1 MTNEMQNNTIEIVL
15 ERTKNNAK
23 VYEWDLEKELY
34 ISNKTFQNHTAAIRS
49 GNDSPALI
57 TSGCDVGL
65 YWHLDY
71 NAAMNLF
78 LTRES
83 MLENK
88 SQRKNSQK
96 NESSHF
102 SFYLQD
108 YFFTTGYIQE
118 LTSHLYPDVK
128 SVLSISDLRKIL
140 SDLLSDKSITL
151 SEYSLPKNIWK
162 KIRQELDQVYILP
175 IRQQIPDSEKRKDSH
190 PWKLDFLSLQ
200 KNTIFPKFLLAQG
213 EKGQEFLFYYLSK
226 AFDDNYQ
233 KELASEI
240 ESYIKQKKI
249 SAFSATDFTKTV
261 ISALNHGEDILLDA
275 IPGKNA
281 ENLCSQ
287 YAVSLKT
294 LRDLKKIILQSKYP
308 LSVSNQ
314 RIYWTRLPEESTAAT
329 SVFEQSNDRSVR
341 SAFILLILSTE
352 GKEITQSNLYRK
364 YRELLSNAEQTSL
377 RASQDNTFKACLQQ
391 LLDLRYIGE
400 DSKTDPLTHQKIVFY
415 RITDKA
421 PLLLEKKEE
430 ELLDIMHYLE
440 LFRSSTMTHTSLRK
454 LADYMNNLFIDPSKE
469 FCEWDTDK
477 DMSIHLGKQPADSRE
492 YQHVKKLFHN
502 IDYKNYAI
510 HVNYSGK
517 DPSRSRSDIIFT
529 VSLYYTDE
537 KNQFYLFGIR
547 RKSNMKNSIEYK
559 AIPVNRISS
568 VEICQDI
575 PNTTQT
581 ARLYV
586 PENKENKPP
595 KKHLTSQTASLYHNT
610 QYMQVY
616 YEMISGSPGA
626 KDGFL
631 TQLRFPGLANTE
643 NTPEQEKTHQ
653 ELNHL
658 VESRNHNVPDQNIAS
673 LEKREN
679 DIIYSDTIRDLS
691 EFNYYMRKFLHQYE
705 IIEPESLKKIQRDSA
720 RRILTRYGDYHES
733 RE

>member
-1 MTNEMQNNTIEIVL
+1 MTNEMQNGTVEIVL

-57 TSGCDVGL
+57 TSGCDLGL

-83 MLENK
+83 MLEDK
-88 SQRKNSQK
+88 SQRKKSRK

-102 SFYLQD
+102 SLYLQD
-108 YFFTTGYIQE
+108 YFFTTDYIQE

-162 KIRQELDQVYILP
+162 EIRQKLYQVYILP
-175 IRQQIPDSEKRKDSH
+175 IRQQIPDEEKRKDSH

-200 KNTIFPKFLLAQG
+200 KNTIFPKFLIAQG
-213 EKGQEFLFYYLSK
+213 KRGQEFLFYYLSK
-226 AFDDNYQ
+226 AFDDTYQ

-240 ESYIKQKKI
+240 ESYIQQNKI
-249 SAFSATDFTKTV
+249 STFSATDFTKMV

-275 IPGKNA
+275 VPGKNA

-287 YAVSLKT
+287 YAISLKT

-314 RIYWTRLPEESTAAT
+314 RIYWTRLLEESTAAT
-329 SVFEQSNDRSVR
+329 SVFEQSDDRSVR

-352 GKEITQSNLYRK
+352 GKEITLSSLYQK

-391 LLDLRYIGE
+391 LLDLRYI
-400 DSKTDPLTHQKIVFY
+400 DPQTRQKTVFY
-415 RITDKA
+415 RITNKA
-421 PLLLEKKEE
+421 PLLLEKKGKK
-430 ELLDIMHYLE
+430 LLDIMHYLE
-440 LFRSSTMTHTSLRK
+440 LFRSSTITHTSLRK

-469 FCEWDTDK
+469 FCEWDLAK

-510 HVNYSGK
+510 RVNYSGK
-517 DPSRSRSDIIFT
+517 DPSQSRSDIIFT

-568 VEICQDI
+568 VEICRDI

-581 ARLYV
+581 AQLYV

-595 KKHLTSQTASLYHNT
+595 KKHLTSQIASLYHNT

-626 KDGFL
+626 KDVFS
-631 TQLRFPGLANTE
+631 TKLRFPGLANTE
-643 NTPEQEKTHQ
+643 NTPEQEKTYQ
-653 ELNHL
+653 KLKHL
-658 VESRNHNVPDQNIAS
+658 VESRNHNAPDQNIAS
-673 LEKREN
+673 LEEQEN

-705 IIEPESLKKIQRDSA
+705 IIEPESLRKIQRDSA
-720 RRILTRYGDYHES
+720 RRILTRYGDYYES

>member
-1 MTNEMQNNTIEIVL
+1 MTNEMQSRTVEIVL

-57 TSGCDVGL
+57 TSGCDLGL

-83 MLENK
+83 MLEDK
-88 SQRKNSQK
+88 SQRKKSQK
-96 NESSHF
+96 NESSLF
-102 SFYLQD
+102 SLYLQD

-162 KIRQELDQVYILP
+162 EIRQKLYQVYILP
-175 IRQQIPDSEKRKDSH
+175 IRQQIPDEEKRKDSH

-200 KNTIFPKFLLAQG
+200 KNTIFPKFLIAQG
-213 EKGQEFLFYYLSK
+213 KRGQEFLFYYLSK
-226 AFDDNYQ
+226 AFDDTYQ
-233 KELASEI
+233 KELTSEI
-240 ESYIKQKKI
+240 ENYIQQNKI

-275 IPGKNA
+275 IPDKNA
-281 ENLCSQ
+281 ENLCNQ
-287 YAVSLKT
+287 YSVSLKT

-314 RIYWTRLPEESTAAT
+314 RIYWTRLLEESTAAT

-391 LLDLRYIGE
+391 LLDLRYI
-400 DSKTDPLTHQKIVFY
+400 DPQTRQKTVFY
-415 RITDKA
+415 RITNKA
-421 PLLLEKKEE
+421 PLLLEKKGKK
-430 ELLDIMHYLE
+430 LSDIMHYLE
-440 LFRSSTMTHTSLRK
+440 LFRSSTMTHTSLCK

-469 FCEWDTDK
+469 FCEWDPTK

-510 HVNYSGK
+510 RVNYSGK
-517 DPSRSRSDIIFT
+517 DPSRSQSDIIFT

-537 KNQFYLFGIR
+537 KNQFYLFGIKW
-547 RKSNMKNSIEYK
+547 KSNMKNSIEYK
-559 AIPVNRISS
+559 AIPVNRIAS

-575 PNTTQT
+575 PNTTQA

-586 PENKENKPP
+586 PQNKENKPP
-595 KKHLTSQTASLYHNT
+595 KKHLTFKKASLYHNT

-626 KDGFL
+626 KDVYS
-631 TQLRFPGLANTE
+631 TKLRFPGLANTE
-643 NTPEQEKTHQ
+643 NTPEQKKTYQ

-658 VESRNHNVPDQNIAS
+658 MESRNHNAPDQNIAS
-673 LEKREN
+673 LEKHGN

-691 EFNYYMRKFLHQYE
+691 EFNYYMRRFLHQYE

-720 RRILTRYGDYHES
+720 RRILTRYGGYHES

>member
-1 MTNEMQNNTIEIVL
+1 MTNEMQSRTVEIVL

-57 TSGCDVGL
+57 TSGCDLGL

-83 MLENK
+83 MLEDK
-88 SQRKNSQK
+88 SQRKKSQK
-96 NESSHF
+96 NESSLF
-102 SFYLQD
+102 SLYLQD

-118 LTSHLYPDVK
+118 LTSHLYPHVK
-128 SVLSISDLRKIL
+128 SVLSMSDLRKIL

-151 SEYSLPKNIWK
+151 SEYSLPKDIWK
-162 KIRQELDQVYILP
+162 EIRQELYQVYILP
-175 IRQQIPDSEKRKDSH
+175 IRQQIPDEEKRKDSH

-226 AFDDNYQ
+226 AFDDTYQ
-233 KELASEI
+233 KELTSEI
-240 ESYIKQKKI
+240 ESYIQQNKI
-249 SAFSATDFTKTV
+249 STFSATDFTKMV

-275 IPGKNA
+275 VPGKNA

-287 YAVSLKT
+287 YAISLKT
-294 LRDLKKIILQSKYP
+294 LRDLKKIILQNKYP

-314 RIYWTRLPEESTAAT
+314 RIYWTRLLEESTAAT

-391 LLDLRYIGE
+391 LLDLRYI
-400 DSKTDPLTHQKIVFY
+400 DPQTRQKTVFY
-415 RITDKA
+415 RITNKA
-421 PLLLEKKEE
+421 PLLLEKKGKK
-430 ELLDIMHYLE
+430 LSDIMHYLE
-440 LFRSSTMTHTSLRK
+440 LFRSSTMTHTSLCK

-469 FCEWDTDK
+469 FCEWDPTK

-510 HVNYSGK
+510 RVNYSGK
-517 DPSRSRSDIIFT
+517 DPSRSQSDIIFT

-537 KNQFYLFGIR
+537 KNQFYLFGIKW
-547 RKSNMKNSIEYK
+547 KSNMKNSIEYK
-559 AIPVNRISS
+559 AIPVNRIAS
-568 VEICQDI
+568 VEICQDT
-575 PNTTQT
+575 PNTTQA

-586 PENKENKPP
+586 PQNKENKPP
-595 KKHLTSQTASLYHNT
+595 KKHLTFKKASLYHNT

-626 KDGFL
+626 KDVYS
-631 TQLRFPGLANTE
+631 TKLRFPGLANTE
-643 NTPEQEKTHQ
+643 NTPEQKKTYQ

-658 VESRNHNVPDQNIAS
+658 MESRNHNAPDQNIAS
-673 LEKREN
+673 LEKHGN

-691 EFNYYMRKFLHQYE
+691 EFNYYMRRFLHQYE

-720 RRILTRYGDYHES
+720 RRILTRYGGYHES